1 MFELVIAFGTWYW
14 TSKAWLWVS
23 LILMI
28 PIVAWQIIK
37 RMPNNSKLNK
47 KKRRKSNARRS

>member
-23 LILMI
+23 LILLM
-28 PIVAWQIIK
+28 PIITWQFIK
-37 RMPNNSKLNK
+37 RMPNNSRLSRR
-47 KKRRKSNARRS
+47 KKRVYRK